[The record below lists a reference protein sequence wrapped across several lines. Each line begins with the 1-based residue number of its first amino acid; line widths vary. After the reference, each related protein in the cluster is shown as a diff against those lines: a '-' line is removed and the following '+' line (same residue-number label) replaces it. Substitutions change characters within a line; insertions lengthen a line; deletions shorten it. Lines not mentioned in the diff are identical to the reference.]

1 MNPACQGTNDFL
13 AKIARSIGR
22 LKKGSVPDYNM
33 AALHVLRDWT
43 DGSIPYYTLP
53 PEVCNPC
60 LLVFACVRACVCV
73 CVPVCLCVCV
83 AFFLKVSDRNH
94 FHHSWR

>member
-1 MNPACQGTNDFL
+1 MNGIPRCTTGNPSHLPLCPHPPNHQPHQGTNDFL

-33 AALHVLRDWT
+33 AAIHVLRDWT

-53 PEVCNPC
+53 PEVSMMGWGEELN
-60 LLVFACVRACVCV
+60 LFR
-73 CVPVCLCVCV
+73 
-83 AFFLKVSDRNH
+83 
-94 FHHSWR
+94 